1 MDEQTRAAYKALIG
15 NSTAGSDE
23 IVREDYEQAFENANK
38 QLAETKSVLDRR
50 GDNWAGATRNF
61 ARGLIPGALRA
72 EAAIRSGSFSNED
85 YEKYKKNAYESAEG
99 YAQANP
105 SSAAALNIGGALAP
119 SLALYFATPFTGGGS
134 AAAATANLA
143 RAANVANTVK
153 KASLGA
159 RSLRGL
165 GLGGVQG
172 AVTGFMD
179 DPSSSLTDRVLTAV
193 GSGALGGGL
202 GGATPLALSGIGTTG
217 NFIGRLWRGA
227 AEEALDPKVVEDFA
241 LNSGILQNT
250 PEASLAMDIVRKGSQ
265 SGALDIYKPFYNMN
279 ETLRVSKN
287 MRKPGLVTN
296 EIIET
301 PAAQRIID
309 AGRTPQLD
317 LAAKRYADFV
327 AGVQDTPGQG
337 LVANEFLKRN
347 PVAQKILAV
356 EPSLKDLPV
365 GSFEWW
371 QAAERTLNN
380 SLPKNVDTSRLVGRR
395 ASIVNAID
403 DMSQTREVLHPGT
416 TAANADYA
424 VGKAWQERG
433 NEIVQERLNAGNT
446 KPFEENWGLSSSN
459 ILGKF
464 QRLKDRGRA
473 RELILNGSLYD
484 RPSQSLENAVS
495 AEIQAIMNG
504 LRNVSN

>member
-15 NSTAGSDE
+15 NSTTGSDE
-23 IVREDYEQAFENANK
+23 ITREDYKEAFEAANK
-38 QLAETKSVLDRR
+38 QLEDIENQASRL
-50 GDNWAGATRNF
+50 GGNPGGAIRTF
-61 ARGLIPGALRA
+61 ARSLIPGALRA
-72 EAAIRSGSFSNED
+72 EAAIRSGAFSGD
-85 YEKYKKNAYESAEG
+85 RYEKQKKKVYGSSERYIQE
-99 YAQANP
+99 NP
-105 SSAAALNIGGALAP
+105 SSAAALSIGGALVP

-143 RAANVANTVK
+143 RAANVANNVR

-159 RSLRGL
+159 RTLRGL
-165 GLGGVQG
+165 GLGGAQG
-172 AVTGFMD
+172 AITGFMD
-179 DPSSSLTDRVLTAV
+179 DPSSDLTDRALTAA
-193 GSGALGGGL
+193 GSGVLGLGL
-202 GGATPLALSGIGTTG
+202 GGAAPLAVSGIGTTG

-250 PEASLAMDIVRKGSQ
+250 PEASLAMNILRKGSQ
-265 SGALDIYKPFYNMN
+265 SGATDIYKPMYNMYQ
-279 ETLRVSKN
+279 TLKVSEG
-287 MRKPGLVTN
+287 MRNPGLVTN

-327 AGVQDTPGQG
+327 DSVQDTPGQG
-337 LVANEFLKRN
+337 LVAKQFLRRN
-347 PVAQKILAV
+347 PVARDAINGHPAFIDVPL
-356 EPSLKDLPV
+356 
-365 GSFEWW
+365 GSFEWF
-371 QAAERTLNN
+371 QKMGQVLDDLVPQNVQGKSMTLRNN
-380 SLPKNVDTSRLVGRR
+380 KMLTAIKDLKN
-395 ASIVNAID
+395 I
-403 DMSQTREVLHPGT
+403 REEIHPGT
-416 TAANADYA
+416 AKANEDYA
-424 VGKAWQERG
+424 VGKAWQQRG
-433 NEIVQERLNAGNT
+433 NKVVQERLNAGNT
-446 KPFEENWGLSSSN
+446 APFEENWGFSSSN